1 MSQAVK
7 ITLTAEERRFLIDL
21 VPWSIKNG
29 LEGRGRPPAGAIPP
43 PPEGILREPMGAFV
57 TLHKNGKLRGCIGMM
72 QPITPLYQTVA
83 AMAHA
88 AAFEDG
94 RFKPLASGE
103 LPDIK
108 FDISILGP
116 VSLCPDIKQIELGR
130 HGVILKARGRSSV
143 FLPQVPV
150 EQGWSLTDTLE
161 QLCRKAGLPP
171 ESWQDSTAAV
181 HWYESLL
188 IVPEE

>member
-7 ITLTAEERRFLIDL
+7 ITLTDEEKRFLIDL
-21 VPWSIKNG
+21 VPWSIKHG
-29 LEGRGRPPAGAIPP
+29 LEGRGRPAPGAVPA
-43 PPEGILREPMGAFV
+43 PPEGTLREPMGAFV

-72 QPITPLYQTVA
+72 QPLAPLYQTVA
-83 AMAHA
+83 SMAHA

-94 RFKPLASGE
+94 RFKPVVRDE
-103 LPDIK
+103 LPNIK

-116 VSLCPDIKQIELGR
+116 VAPCPDIKQIELGR
-130 HGVILKARGRSSV
+130 HGIILKARGRSAV

-161 QLCRKAGLPP
+161 HLCRKAGIPL
-171 ESWQDSTAAV
+171 ESWQDSTAV
-181 HWYESLL
+181 VQWYESLM
-188 IVPEE
+188 IVPE